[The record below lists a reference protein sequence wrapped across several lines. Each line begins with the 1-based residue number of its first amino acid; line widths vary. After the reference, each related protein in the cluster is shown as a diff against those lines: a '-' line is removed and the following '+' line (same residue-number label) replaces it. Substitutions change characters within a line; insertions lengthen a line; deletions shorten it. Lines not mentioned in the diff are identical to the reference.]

1 MRELNAYENP
11 ETDIKIM
18 VANVVNNKYYSGEV
32 YRKNIAPYHL
42 FYVNPNS
49 TNKQVYQQ
57 IISYFVRITKKQLL
71 SEEDFY
77 KQYIDVDEKDELF
90 RILLIPVSR
99 YYTCSYCGNK
109 QCTGCKL
116 PYNDDKFSEYVKLNP
131 TNDYERE
138 KKIDIELYWRQDEKD
153 IEKLFDEIK
162 EENESTFSKVDVKG
176 PATQNGVSIY
186 ECLKMFEREETL
198 AEDNAW
204 YCPKCK
210 DFVLAKKEM
219 KIYKAPKILALC
231 LKRFKRKD
239 YFS

>member
-1 MRELNAYENP
+1 
-11 ETDIKIM
+11 M

-42 FYVNPNS
+42 FFVSPNL
-49 TNKQVYQQ
+49 TNKQVYHQ
-57 IISYFVRITKKQLL
+57 IISYFNRITKQTIEN
-71 SEEDFY
+71 EEDFY
-77 KQYIDVDEKDELF
+77 NKFINLDEKDELF

-99 YYTCSYCGNK
+99 YYTCTYCSSK

-116 PYNDDKFSEYVKLNP
+116 PYNEQLFSEYVKFNP
-131 TNDYERE
+131 GSEFHKD

-162 EENESTFSKVDVKG
+162 EENEINFPKPSGSTALNGQSG
-176 PATQNGVSIY
+176 GVSIY
-186 ECLKMFEREETL
+186 DCIKLFEKEETL

-219 KIYKAPKILALC
+219 KIYKAPHILILC

-239 YFS
+239 YFSEKIGAYFI